1 MTTLYDLYA
10 TDKALET
17 EGFWHNVTDKIRFRL
32 ARAGGSN
39 MKFAKVL
46 EKKTRPHRRASDPNM
61 EDMDIELAN
70 NLLVEA
76 FAETVVLG
84 WEGVTDSKGK
94 KVPYS
99 INACV
104 KILRDL
110 PDLFTELREAAAR
123 QANFRVS
130 EIKDDAEN

>member
-1 MTTLYDLYA
+1 MTTIYDLYA
-10 TDKALET
+10 TDKALES
-17 EGFWHNVTDKIRFRL
+17 EGFWHSVTNKIRFKL

-39 MKFAKVL
+39 MNFAKTL
-46 EKKTRPHRRASDPNM
+46 EKKTRPHRRSSDPNF

-70 NLLVEA
+70 NLLIEA
-76 FAETVVLG
+76 FAETVVLDWQG
-84 WEGVTDSKGK
+84 ITDTKGK

-99 INACV
+99 VSACI
-104 KILRDL
+104 KLMKDL

-123 QANFRVS
+123 QSNFRVS